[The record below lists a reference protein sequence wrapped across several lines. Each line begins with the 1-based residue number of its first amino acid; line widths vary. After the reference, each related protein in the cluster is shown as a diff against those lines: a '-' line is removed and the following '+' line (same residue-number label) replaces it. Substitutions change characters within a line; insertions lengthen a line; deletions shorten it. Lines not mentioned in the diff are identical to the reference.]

1 MSTAPAAHCFDL
13 DAIGAGLPVASARTE
28 LEAAAHSGAMV
39 VTAPPGTGKTTLVPP
54 LVANLAE
61 QGIVVR
67 AGTPLGG
74 PGHIR
79 VSYGAA
85 EQNRR
90 FLAAL
95 ADAI

>member
-1 MSTAPAAHCFDL
+1 M
-13 DAIGAGLPVASARTE
+13 AS
-28 LEAAAHSGAMV
+28 
-39 VTAPPGTGKTTLVPP
+39 
-54 LVANLAE
+54 LAE

-74 PGHIR
+74 PDHIR
-79 VSYGAA
+79 VSYGTAD
-85 EQNRR
+85 QNRR